1 LQEAAEQ
8 DAAVDGSR
16 ELSADEPA
24 PDGRNAMRSSRVA
37 RSGISPLVLG
47 LSVFTSG
54 AVLLGVEIAASRVL
68 APYFGNSLFVWGALI
83 GVVLSGLA
91 LGYWLGGVLADRLP
105 ASWLLAAVLAVGGLA
120 VLVVPLID
128 EPVLEGIVSL
138 DPGPRLDPVL
148 AALALFGIP
157 SVVLAAATPIA
168 VRLAGRSLRTMGRT
182 AGRLFSISTVGSI
195 VGTFLTAFYLVPE
208 LGTDQLLA
216 LLAAVLLAAVVVL
229 SVAERLPVAGVCGT
243 VLCAGAIAATLLL
256 APEPGGRLTEA
267 QSTNWSPV
275 YRLAAGDDA
284 APEQELRGLALVHE
298 RDSRYHHIVV
308 AEDRSSRYLRFDN
321 TNQSGMYLDDPFAT
335 RFEYTDY
342 LQLGLAYNP
351 DAARMLFIGLGGG
364 SAPKLVW
371 RAFPE
376 LELTV
381 AELDPD
387 VVDIAYEYFEVPR
400 DPRLRIETEDG
411 RQFLNGSPERWDVMA
426 IDAFYADA
434 IPFHLT
440 TQEFLQLVRSR
451 LSPGGVVVTN
461 VIGTLEG
468 PRSRLFRSIYKT
480 YRSAFSTV
488 LVHPVIRPGY
498 RTDRLQNLIVVATD
512 GAAPS
517 TSYLEQRWAE
527 LREESPAAPDLTEA
541 ITSRWETAVPLDGVP
556 LLTDDYA
563 PTDALLVVE

>member
-1 LQEAAEQ
+1 VDDLAVDEPRGGGRDGEAA
-8 DAAVDGSR
+8 R
-16 ELSADEPA
+16 RLSP
-24 PDGRNAMRSSRVA
+24 
-37 RSGISPLVLG
+37 SGLSPLVLAFC
-47 LSVFTSG
+47 VFTSG

-91 LGYWLGGVLADRLP
+91 IGYWLGGVLADRLP
-105 ASWLLAAVLAVGGLA
+105 ASSLLAAALAAGGVA
-120 VLVVPLID
+120 VLVVPFID
-128 EPVLEGIVSL
+128 EPVLEWIVSV
-138 DPGPRLDPVL
+138 DPGPRLNPVL
-148 AALALFGIP
+148 AALILFGIP

-216 LLAAVLLAAVVVL
+216 LLAAVLLGAVVVL
-229 SVAERLPVAGVCGT
+229 SVTERLRVAALCGT
-243 VLCAGAIAATLLL
+243 ALCAGAIAATLAL
-256 APEPGGRLTEA
+256 APETGGVLTEA
-267 QSTNWSPV
+267 QRTNWSPV
-275 YRLAAGDDA
+275 YRLATGGAP
-284 APEQELRGLALVHE
+284 APEQELRGLTLVHA

-308 AEDRSSRYLRFDN
+308 AEDSRSRYLRFDN

-376 LELTV
+376 LELAV

-387 VVDIAYEYFEVPR
+387 VVDIAYDYFDVPR
-400 DPRLRIETEDG
+400 DPRLQIETEDG
-411 RQFLNGSPERWDVMA
+411 RQFLDGSSQRWDVIA

-440 TQEFLQLVRSR
+440 TREFLDLARSR
-451 LSPGGVVVTN
+451 LTPGGVVVTN

-468 PRSRLFRSIYKT
+468 PRSRLFRSMYKT
-480 YRSAFSTV
+480 YRSAFPTV

-498 RTDRLQNLIVVATD
+498 RRDRLQNLILVATE

-517 TSYLEQRWAE
+517 TPFLEERWEE
-527 LREESPAAPDLTEA
+527 LRERSPDAPDLREA
-541 ITSRWETAVPLDGVP
+541 IANRYELPVPLEGVP